1 MPKAKDPPQTLDRDL
16 LTVAEAAAYLRIH
29 PMTVRRM
36 IREGTLKASQLVAKG
51 RILIAAT
58 DIEKL
63 LEKSKH

>member
-1 MPKAKDPPQTLDRDL
+1 MPKAKDPPQALDRDL
-16 LTVAEAAAYLRIH
+16 LTIKEAAAYLRVDH
-29 PMTVRRM
+29 RTLWRMTK
-36 IREGTLKASQLVAKG
+36 EGKMPYIQRLSKG